1 VSRIARGTF
10 KVKLQP
16 LAFEGQGAES
26 KLGRMS
32 IDKEIAGDLVA
43 VTQGQMLSA
52 GTETAGSAG
61 YVAIERVEGALEGR
75 QGSFVLQHFGVMD
88 RGAPSLKV
96 AIVPD
101 SGTGEL
107 VGISGSFDIR
117 IADGQHFYEL
127 VYSLGGEVA

>member
-1 VSRIARGTF
+1 
-10 KVKLQP
+10 
-16 LAFEGQGAES
+16 
-26 KLGRMS
+26 MS

-61 YVAIERVEGALEGR
+61 YVAIERVEGTLEGK
-75 QGSFVLQHFGVMD
+75 QGAFVLQHFGVMD

-107 VGISGSFDIR
+107 AGISGSFDIR